1 VAAKAYI
8 SVCSDMEMFTWTE
21 HKFDF
26 DQTVVVNSDIVYSDD
41 SFGTLHTL
49 QWRSAQAQWKIR
61 GCRIM
66 DYKYDSRWEYY
77 IVSYPDE
84 NERSG
89 RWINSYSIRP
99 APPPP
104 PPNGFKGILPG
115 RNRRDAPTQNKIYL

>member
-1 VAAKAYI
+1 
-8 SVCSDMEMFTWTE
+8 MEMFTWTE

-41 SFGTLHTL
+41 P
-49 QWRSAQAQWKIR
+49 QWKIR